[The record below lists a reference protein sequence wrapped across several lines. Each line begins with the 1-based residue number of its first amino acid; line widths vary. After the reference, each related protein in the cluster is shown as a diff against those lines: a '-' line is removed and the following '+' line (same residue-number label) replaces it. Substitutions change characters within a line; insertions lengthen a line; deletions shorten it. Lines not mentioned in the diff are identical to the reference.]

1 MKIKLLFVL
10 IIFLGII
17 YWILNPSFVE
27 HKVEDQQE
35 VKIPQKEIDST
46 VTVSFSCVGD
56 IMCHSTQYNYAY
68 VTGDSFD
75 FKPVFQYVKDYLTE
89 KDILFGNLET
99 VLAGDSKNYSG
110 YPFFNTPNQFAKA
123 LKYAGFDFLFTA
135 NNHAN
140 DQGEE
145 GVKRTIDILRKV
157 NILQLGTDI
166 PNDSIPSYN
175 LFVRKGLRFGVLAYT
190 YSTNYNQIALHP
202 REYVHL
208 IDTLKIKKDIQNLR
222 TKKADLIIVYF
233 HFGTQYSPNIDKYQK
248 EITEN
253 TIKNGAD
260 IILASHPHIIQPFLR
275 FKTHNGN
282 LDSGFVT
289 YSLGNFISNQRWRYS
304 DGGLIFNFDIT
315 KNIFTDSIFISNA
328 SFLPIWVFKGKINGK
343 KEYKI
348 LPSQE
353 YDDAKLN
360 FLTTAD
366 VDSMKRSYFDTI
378 KLFTAKSNFAKIERL
393 KDL

>member
-1 MKIKLLFVL
+1 MKIKLLFLL
-10 IIFLGII
+10 IILLGIL
-17 YWILNPSFVE
+17 YWIFNPSFVE
-27 HKVEDQQE
+27 HKQE
-35 VKIPQKEIDST
+35 TKIPEEEVDST

-56 IMCHSTQYNYAY
+56 IMCHSTQYNYSY
-68 VTGDSFD
+68 VNKDSFD
-75 FKPVFQYVKDYLTE
+75 FKPVFQYLKDYLSE

-99 VLAGDSKNYSG
+99 VLAGDTKNYSG
-110 YPFFNTPNQFAKA
+110 YPFFNTPNQFAEA

-140 DQGEE
+140 DQGKD
-145 GVKRTIDILRKV
+145 GVKRTIDILRKI
-157 NILQLGTDI
+157 NILQLGTEI
-166 PNDSIPSYN
+166 PNDSVKSYN

-190 YSTNYNQIALHP
+190 YSTNYNENALHP
-202 REYVHL
+202 KEYVHH
-208 IDTLKIKKDIQNLR
+208 IDTLKIKKDIHDLKLR
-222 TKKADLIIVYF
+222 KADIIIVYF
-233 HFGTQYSPNIDKYQK
+233 HFGTQYSPEIDKYQK
-248 EITEN
+248 EITEQ

-260 IILASHPHIIQPFLR
+260 IILASHPHIIQPIMR
-275 FKTHNGN
+275 FKTHEGN

-315 KNIFTDSIFISNA
+315 KNIFTDSVYISRA
-328 SFLPIWVFKGKINGK
+328 SFLPIWVFKGKINGR

-353 YDDAKLN
+353 YNDTNKLN

-378 KLFTAKSNFAKIERL
+378 KLFTAKSNFAKIERF
-393 KDL
+393 